1 MDWTRERR
9 RAALGLKGNCRTSFD
24 TCHSS
29 FTEQKYTCL
38 KEVPVVRDRVY
49 VLLEVEDTVWCSSG
63 LQTVRVLDKKSCA
76 VVKSLDAE
84 KEVIKAMI
92 LVDNKPLQ
100 SDEELD
106 MLRLM
111 KLSSP
116 RSKSKMTV
124 VKMRKERGRIGPQTE

>member
-1 MDWTRERR
+1 
-9 RAALGLKGNCRTSFD
+9 
-24 TCHSS
+24 
-29 FTEQKYTCL
+29 
-38 KEVPVVRDRVY
+38 VPVVRDRIY
-49 VLLEVEDTVWCSSG
+49 VLVEVEGTVWCSSG
-63 LQTVRVLDKKSCA
+63 LQTVHVIDKKSSA
-76 VVKSLDAE
+76 VVKTLDAE

-92 LVDNKPLQ
+92 LVNNKPLQ

-124 VKMRKERGRIGPQTE
+124 VKMRKDRGRIGPQTE

>member
-1 MDWTRERR
+1 MP
-9 RAALGLKGNCRTSFD
+9 
-24 TCHSS
+24 
-29 FTEQKYTCL
+29 QKYTCL
-38 KEVPVVRDRVY
+38 KEVPVVRDRIY
-49 VLLEVEDTVWCSSG
+49 VLLEVGGSVWCSSG
-63 LQTVRVLDKKSCA
+63 LQTVHVLDKKSCA
-76 VVKSLDAE
+76 VVRTLDAE

-92 LVDNKPLQ
+92 LVDNRPLQ

-124 VKMRKERGRIGPQTE
+124 VKMRKDRSRVGQTDSV